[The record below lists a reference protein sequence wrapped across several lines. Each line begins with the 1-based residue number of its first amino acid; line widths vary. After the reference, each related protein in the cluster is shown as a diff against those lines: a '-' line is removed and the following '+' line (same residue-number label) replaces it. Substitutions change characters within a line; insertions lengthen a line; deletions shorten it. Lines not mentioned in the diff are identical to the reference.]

1 MQKHSFKRY
10 AKLAISFVYF
20 CAMMLARGVLC
31 MLGRPPKGRLVVLYY
46 HGVPPNFRANFQRHM
61 DALQRGASVVPA
73 DFQGYLRP
81 NKKYVAITFDDAF
94 DSLFDN
100 ALPIL
105 AARNF
110 HATIFVPVGWIG
122 RCPSW
127 ASDEDGLDPDETVM
141 TIEQLTNL
149 DSSLVSLGAHTIN
162 HPLLSKLENKQVRE
176 EIAGSRDRLAEICG
190 QDIRSFSFPYGD
202 HDARC
207 VEECKAAGYDVAF
220 SISPENVDTECSNIL
235 RGRTRVDPS
244 DGPIE
249 FFLKF
254 NGGYVWTSQIRSLIQ
269 TLRSVMFLKSD
280 RPLSNGKRDLTCNKE
295 PSRYLG
301 LWL

>member
-1 MQKHSFKRY
+1 MQELSLKRNT
-10 AKLAISFVYF
+10 KIAISLVYF
-20 CAMMLARGVLC
+20 CAMTLARRVLR
-31 MLGRPPKGRLVVLYY
+31 MVGRPPKGRLVVLYY
-46 HGVPPNFRANFQRHM
+46 HGVPPDFRVNFERQM
-61 DALQRGASVVPA
+61 DALQKGASVAPA
-73 DFQGYLRP
+73 DFEGRLP
-81 NKKYVAITFDDAF
+81 SDKKHVALTFDDAF

-141 TIEQLTNL
+141 TIEQLKKL
-149 DSSLVSLGAHTIN
+149 ASSLVALGAHTIN
-162 HPLLSKLENKQVRE
+162 HPVLSKLENKQVRE
-176 EIAGSRDRLAEICG
+176 EIAGSYDRLVEICG
-190 QDIRSFSFPYGD
+190 RKVRTFSFPYGD

-207 VEECKAAGYDVAF
+207 VKECKASGFDFAF
-220 SISPENVDTECSNIL
+220 SISPEEVDTESSNFL
-235 RGRTRVDPS
+235 RGRTKVDPS

-254 NGGYVWTSQIRSLIQ
+254 NGGYVWTTQVRSLIQ
-269 TLRSVMFLKSD
+269 AFRSVMSLKSG
-280 RPLSNGKRDLTCNKE
+280 RALSNKRLHRARNSE
-295 PSRYLG
+295 RSRYLG
-301 LWL
+301 L